1 MVLNTKTN
9 IKVALYRKSKL
20 IYGELVD
27 VEKFN
32 KSAPIFLNK
41 RVEIPIY
48 DFETYKSCGLRVDLN
63 FGIDLTISNGN
74 FKKGERSL
82 HPDTYS
88 LIME

>member
-1 MVLNTKTN
+1 M
-9 IKVALYRKSKL
+9 ALYRKSKL
-20 IYGELVD
+20 IYAEMVD

-41 RVEIPIY
+41 SVDIPIY
-48 DFETYKSCGLRVDLN
+48 DFETYKSCGFRIDLT

-82 HPDTYS
+82 HPETYS
-88 LIME
+88 QIMEYYG